1 MRMKEF
7 DLRGKV
13 SGFISRINVRKGR
26 VGEFF
31 REVGIFERIV
41 DDMYMDFKL
50 RVGIWVLRV
59 CVEY

>member
-1 MRMKEF
+1 MKEF

-50 RVGIWVLRV
+50 RVGI
-59 CVEY
+59 